1 MIFAGTALKEFQ
13 SIFIPL
19 PSDATD
25 DIAYEQALLF
35 GRAKRAAGE
44 RASERAAKRVPLAR
58 LLFTIFPRMKG
69 LLAGYSLHETVSM
82 PKYSLKQ

>member
-1 MIFAGTALKEFQ
+1 MLLESYEEDKNKFHRGPLTIIILIVIFAGTALKEFQ

-44 RASERAAKRVPLAR
+44 RASVRRSA
-58 LLFTIFPRMKG
+58 
-69 LLAGYSLHETVSM
+69 
-82 PKYSLKQ
+82 